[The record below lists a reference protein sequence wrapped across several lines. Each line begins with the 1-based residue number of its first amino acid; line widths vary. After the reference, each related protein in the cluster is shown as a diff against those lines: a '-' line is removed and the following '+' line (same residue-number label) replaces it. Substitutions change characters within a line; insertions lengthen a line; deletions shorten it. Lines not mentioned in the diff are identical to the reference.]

1 MSTPFT
7 KSFIAILVFTGLA
20 LSLSAQDAIIFNNGL
35 EDTPRR
41 GTVTTRSVD
50 GWLDCGAR
58 KFPKESPP
66 DIHPNDFWKVNLK
79 PAQGK
84 SYIGLVIRE
93 NETYE
98 SISQGLDV
106 SLKKGQCYSFNI
118 YLTRSDD
125 YWSGTTDLDGNRSS
139 KEVNYVTPAVFRLWG
154 GKVYCGQGQLLAESE
169 PIDNSK
175 WVKYEFEITPQ
186 TEINYIT
193 YQAFYVT
200 PTYFPYNGHILI
212 DEASNFIEIDCD
224 TKDELNTEEEVAEVK
239 PKEEKPNNTKPV
251 VKDEPVVTPQE
262 PVVYSKPLEKYEEP
276 KIMTELRNPKKLTTG
291 QTIRL
296 KNLYFQADT
305 STINKS
311 SYGVL
316 KELSSFLKQN
326 TNFVIEVGGHTNNVP
341 EDDYCDDLSRKRAR
355 QVYKFLM
362 ESGVNRDQMS
372 FKGYGKKH
380 PIASNET
387 TVGRAQN
394 QRVEIKIIS
403 K

>member
-1 MSTPFT
+1 MSLNYTRTLFT
-7 KSFIAILVFTGLA
+7 ILVLSCLA
-20 LSLSAQDAIIFNNGL
+20 TSVSAQDVIIFNNGL

-50 GWLDCGAR
+50 GWLDCGSR
-58 KFPKESPP
+58 KFRNESPP

-84 SYIGLVIRE
+84 SYVGLVVRE

-106 SLKKGQCYSFNI
+106 TLKKGQCYTFSI
-118 YLTRSDD
+118 YLARSND
-125 YWSGTTDLDGNRSS
+125 YWSGTTDLEGNRSS
-139 KEVNYVTPAVFRLWG
+139 KEENYVTPAVFRLWG
-154 GKVYCGQGQLLAESE
+154 GRVYCGQGQLLAESK
-169 PIDNSK
+169 PVKNDN
-175 WVKYEFEITPQ
+175 WIQYEFTIKPKV
-186 TEINYIT
+186 EINYIT
-193 YQAFYVT
+193 YEAFYVT

-212 DEASNFIEIDCD
+212 DEASNFTEVDCE
-224 TKDELNTEEEVAEVK
+224 TNEELNTQKEDQVAEVDK
-239 PKEEKPNNTKPV
+239 PVKEPTKEEPK
-251 VKDEPVVTPQE
+251 VVTKQ
-262 PVVYSKPLEKYEEP
+262 PVFVQKPLEEYIEP
-276 KIMTELRNPKKLTTG
+276 KIMTELRNPERLETG

-316 KELSSFLKQN
+316 KELGSFLKHH
-326 TNFVIEVGGHTNNVP
+326 TNFVVELGGHTNNIP
-341 EDDYCDDLSRKRAR
+341 EDDYCDDLSRRRAR
-355 QVYKFLM
+355 QVYKYLV
-362 ESGVNRDQMS
+362 ESGVNRDQLS
-372 FKGYGKKH
+372 FKGYGKKE

-387 TVGRAQN
+387 TVGRARN
-394 QRVEIKIIS
+394 QRVEVKIIS